1 MALLSVFSSTSE
13 FANSSFGMLLLKL
26 AACLGVQWLGWA
38 AACMLRTE
46 KFYDLTGELLQ
57 NSFRCNSK
65 L

>member
-1 MALLSVFSSTSE
+1 
-13 FANSSFGMLLLKL
+13 MLLLKL